1 MRTLA
6 TFRQTIAA
14 RLILLVAV
22 VALPLVG
29 LQLYYALG
37 EAASA
42 RTEALDRSL
51 WVALAV
57 KGRIE
62 DHHRTVD
69 SLLVTVAATVPARRD
84 AVEQGNATLRRIKA
98 GLPDY
103 IGSISV
109 LEPDGTMLYSA
120 ETPPPPPRS
129 LNVGDRRYFKDA
141 IATDTLVVGDP
152 IVSRTSG
159 KSILVFARP
168 VRDDKTG
175 AIRSVVSVSTLL
187 DRFQH
192 IFAQEQLPRGS
203 VITLIDQRGV
213 ILARSIE
220 PEKWIGLNVSQN
232 AEVRQVLQLGQ
243 GAREFV
249 ALDGVR
255 RLAGFTK
262 LQQVPWLVYVG
273 IPTDAALAAARM
285 RVSRLIVLTLV
296 VSILAIGTAS
306 WIARGIARP
315 LGRLTRDAA
324 ELAGG
329 HLSHRSEVSG
339 SGEVGDLAH
348 SFNAMAGAVELQR
361 MQLAESEAHARAT
374 FEQAAVGIARVA
386 PDGRLLLVNQRL
398 CEMVGYTRD
407 ELLTRSLQDIIHPN
421 DLERDRSLAQRLL
434 GPSPP
439 TSACSAEMRYLHKD
453 GNITWI
459 CHTVSLVRTD
469 SGKPDYFISVM
480 EDITARKRSE
490 ALIAGQKQVLETMA
504 RGAPL
509 NETLTALL
517 QVIEAQASDMLCSV
531 LLLDDEGIH
540 LRHGAAPSL
549 PQEYMQA
556 IDGAPIGARAGS
568 CGTAAFIRE
577 PVIVEDIAQDPL
589 WDDYRELALPHGL
602 RACWSTPILD
612 AAGRVLGTFAMYYR
626 TPGRPTPVHMELI
639 QVATHTAAIA
649 ISQKQAEQALHS
661 ERALLHQVM
670 TSSPVGITVVNR
682 DGRITLANPAAQQIL
697 GLSGDKV
704 TQRVYAAPE
713 WDIANADG
721 SACPPEKFPFA
732 RVMASGKPLFDAE
745 YSLTWPG
752 SQRVLLSVNA
762 APLRDAAGELD
773 GVVVTV
779 SDITARKLAQAQIL
793 KLNTELEQ
801 RVVERTAQLEAAN
814 KELDAFSY
822 LVSHDLKAPLRG
834 IDGYSQLLEE
844 DFHEVLGEEGRT
856 FVRSI
861 RRGAAQMH
869 ELIEDLLAYSRIE
882 RRSVANAV
890 LDLRACIQ
898 SVAQGYAQEIAEH
911 GAVLNIDV
919 PALTVHA
926 DRDGLA
932 IVLRNMFDNALKF
945 SRDARPPTIQ
955 IGARAEADKVIL
967 WIRDNG
973 IGFNMKFHDRIF
985 DIFNRLQRSE
995 DYPGT
1000 GVGLAL
1006 VRKAVQRMGG
1016 RVWADSTP
1024 GQGATFFL
1032 ELRA

>member
-1 MRTLA
+1 METLA

-22 VALPLVG
+22 VAIPLVG
-29 LQLYYALG
+29 LQLYYALD

-51 WVALAV
+51 WVAQAV

-62 DHHRTVD
+62 DHLRSVD
-69 SLLVTVAATVPARRD
+69 SLLVTVAATVPARPG

-103 IGSISV
+103 FGSISI

-120 ETPPPPPRS
+120 ETPSPPRS
-129 LNVGDRRYFKDA
+129 LNVGDRRYFKEA
-141 IATDTLVVGDP
+141 ISTDTLAVGDP

-159 KSILVFARP
+159 KRILVFARS

-175 AIRSVVSVSTLL
+175 KIGSVVSASTLL
-187 DRFQH
+187 ERFQH
-192 IFAQEQLPRGS
+192 IFEQEQLPRGS
-203 VITLIDQRGV
+203 IITLIDQRGV

-220 PEKWIGLNVSQN
+220 PEKWIGLDVSQK
-232 AEVRQVLQLGQ
+232 VGVKQVFQLGE
-243 GAREFV
+243 GTREAV
-249 ALDGVR
+249 SLDGVK
-255 RLAGFTK
+255 RLTGFTK
-262 LQQVPWLVYVG
+262 LHQVPWLVYVG
-273 IPTDAALAAARM
+273 IPSDVALAGART
-285 RVSRLIVLTLV
+285 RSSRLILLTLL
-296 VSILAIGTAS
+296 VSLLAIGMAG
-306 WIARGIARP
+306 WIARGIAQP
-315 LGRLTRDAA
+315 LARLARDAA

-329 HLSHRSEVSG
+329 HLSHRSKVRAG
-339 SGEVGDLAH
+339 GEVGELAN

-361 MQLAESEAHARAT
+361 TKLAESEAYARAT

-407 ELLTRSLQDIIHPN
+407 ELLTRRLQDIIHPD
-421 DLERDRSLAQRLL
+421 DLECDRSFAQQLL
-434 GPSPP
+434 GPSASAP
-439 TSACSAEMRYLHKD
+439 ACSAEMRYLHKD

-459 CHTVSLVRTD
+459 CHTVSLVRTN
-469 SGKPDYFISVM
+469 SGEPDYFISVM
-480 EDITARKRSE
+480 EDITARKRNE
-490 ALIAGQKQVLETMA
+490 GLIAGQKQVLETMA

-509 NETLTALL
+509 KETLTALL
-517 QVIEAQASDMLCSV
+517 QVIESQSSDMLCSV
-531 LLLDDEGIH
+531 LLLDDDGIH

-549 PQEYMQA
+549 SKEYMQA
-556 IDGAPIGARAGS
+556 IDGVAIGARAGS
-568 CGTAAFIRE
+568 CGTAAFKGE

-602 RACWSTPILD
+602 SACWSTPILD
-612 AAGRVLGTFAMYYR
+612 SAGRVLGTFAMYYR
-626 TPGRPTPVHMELI
+626 MPCRPTALHMELI

-649 ISQKQAEQALHS
+649 ISQKQAEQSLRS
-661 ERALLHQVM
+661 ERALLHQV
-670 TSSPVGITVVNR
+670 TTNSPVGITVMNR
-682 DGRITLANPAAQQIL
+682 DGRITLANPAAQQML
-697 GLSGDKV
+697 GLSGDMV
-704 TQRVYAAPE
+704 TQRVYAAPQWE
-713 WDIANADG
+713 IANTDG
-721 SACPPEKFPFA
+721 SVCAPEKLPFA

-745 YSLTWPG
+745 YSLALPG
-752 SQRVLLSVNA
+752 NERVLLSINA

-773 GVVVTV
+773 GVVVAV
-779 SDITARKLAQAQIL
+779 SDITARKLAEARIL
-793 KLNTELEQ
+793 NLNIELEQ
-801 RVVERTAQLEAAN
+801 RVAERTAQLEAAN
-814 KELDAFSY
+814 KELEAFSY

-844 DFHEVLGEEGRT
+844 DFHEALGEEGRT
-856 FVRSI
+856 FVHSI
-861 RRGAAQMH
+861 RRGTAQMH
-869 ELIEDLLAYSRIE
+869 ELIEDLLAYSRLE
-882 RRSVANAV
+882 RRSVENAA
-890 LDLRACIQ
+890 LDLPACIQ
-898 SVAQGYAQEIAEH
+898 SVMQGYAQEIAEH
-911 GAVLNIDV
+911 GVVLNINV
-919 PALTVHA
+919 PELTVHA

-932 IVLRNMFDNALKF
+932 IVLRNMIDNALKF
-945 SRDARPPTIQ
+945 SRAARPPTVE
-955 IGARAEADKVIL
+955 IGARAEANKVIL
-967 WIRDNG
+967 WVRDNG

-985 DIFNRLQRSE
+985 DIFNRLQRAE

-1006 VRKAVQRMGG
+1006 VRKAMQRMGG